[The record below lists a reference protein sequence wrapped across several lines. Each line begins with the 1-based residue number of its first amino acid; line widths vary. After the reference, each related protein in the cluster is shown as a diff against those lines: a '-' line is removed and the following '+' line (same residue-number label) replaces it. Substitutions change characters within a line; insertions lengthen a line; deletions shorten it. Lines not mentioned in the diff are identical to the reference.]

1 MIISL
6 IDRADKQARVYSVM
20 SDWTR
25 NRLIDIIKKNVYT
38 DIINDID
45 DFRTRIYS
53 DSYASYQV
61 NDFDALGFK
70 LNKVNH
76 SVWFDLGLFIRILS
90 DAYPI

>member
-1 MIISL
+1 
-6 IDRADKQARVYSVM
+6 M

-76 SVWFDLGLFIRILS
+76 SVWFDLGLFHRNTVGRLS
-90 DAYPI
+90 DIKRISYDLSSLNFK